1 MPTWGLGVRGKP
13 GFREPVASAP
23 CFSLNPSGEL
33 SWSWGLIVAKG
44 TCFPPPQSFGGWEQL
59 VKMKRLCKGC
69 CLSFFPS
76 LLLCLH
82 HTHTGTHTHIYTY
95 THTQTYV
102 HTHIDIYM
110 YFFKIT

>member
-44 TCFPPPQSFGGWEQL
+44 TCFPPPPEFWGLGATGEDEKALQR
-59 VKMKRLCKGC
+59 M
-69 CLSFFPS
+69 LS
-76 LLLCLH
+76 
-82 HTHTGTHTHIYTY
+82 
-95 THTQTYV
+95 
-102 HTHIDIYM
+102 
-110 YFFKIT
+110 